1 MLDAIPRKIPWMPLA
16 GLGVVIVA
24 GLIALL
30 IASGVSSSNRW
41 IDHSVQVQTRIIELG
56 ERLATHDGSL
66 RGYLISREP
75 LMREDLRDSRHDILA
90 KLEEL
95 RRQVGDNDAQLREVN
110 AVTPLIGQRL
120 DFAER
125 LMAERDRKPL
135 YEIDLNASQPGSLPL
150 IQSIRQH
157 LGRLFAT
164 EAAVLAQ
171 RQREAQQ
178 RVALLSIGLVATV
191 MLVVVVAYLTISEAH
206 SRSQSIEAAHREA
219 RAAAEALRGE
229 MRAREQV
236 EDQLRQIQKMESIG
250 QLTGGIA
257 HDFNNMLAVVIG
269 SLDMARR
276 RIDDPDRLQ
285 RSLASAMEGAG
296 RAASLVSRLL
306 AYSRRQSLAPVAVD
320 PNQLVGD
327 MSNLL
332 GRTLGEGVEVETE
345 LAPEVWSTFVDPLQL
360 ENAIVNLAVNARD
373 ALGGRGRMIIRT
385 RNVALD
391 ADHVRAHAE
400 LAAGDY
406 VLVAVRDFG
415 SGMPPEVVARA
426 FDPFFTTKG
435 VGRGTGLGLSQVFG
449 FVKQSGGHI
458 GIESVVGEG
467 TTVRLFLPRHAAAP
481 AVAVPEPESAAIV
494 PPVRGGERILL
505 VEDDDRVR
513 QFSRDAVADLGY
525 VVTAAADG
533 ATALSL
539 LEQLPDLAVL
549 FTDVVMPGM
558 SGTELAAA
566 AKAIRPDLRI
576 LYTTGYAHEA
586 IAREG
591 LLEAG
596 AEVLPKPFTVA
607 QLAQKL
613 RDVLDGHGS
622 VAVQPAS
629 SDAAR

>member
-1 MLDAIPRKIPWMPLA
+1 MLDAMPRKIPWMPLA

-30 IASGVSSSNRW
+30 IASGVSSSNGW
-41 IDHSVQVQTRIIELG
+41 IDHSVQVQTRIIEVG
-56 ERLATHDGSL
+56 ERLATHDSSL
-66 RGYLISREP
+66 RGFLISREP
-75 LMREDLRDSRHDILA
+75 QMKEDLRDSRHDIIV
-90 KLEEL
+90 KLGEL
-95 RRQVGDNDAQLREVN
+95 RTQVSDNDAQRRELD
-110 AVTPLIGQRL
+110 AVIPLIRQRL
-120 DFAER
+120 QFAER
-125 LMAERDRKPL
+125 LVAERERKPL
-135 YEIDLNASQPGSLPL
+135 YAIDLSSNQPGSLPL
-150 IQSIRQH
+150 IQSIRRH
-157 LGRLFAT
+157 LGRLFVT
-164 EAAVLAQ
+164 EAALLAQ

-178 RVALLSIGLVATV
+178 RAALLSIGLVATV
-191 MLVVVVAYLTISEAH
+191 LLVVVVAYLTISEAR
-206 SRSQSIEAAHREA
+206 SRSESIERAHRDA
-219 RAAAEALRGE
+219 RAAAEAARNE
-229 MRAREQV
+229 MHAREQV

-276 RIDDPDRLQ
+276 RMDDPDRLQ

-306 AYSRRQSLAPVAVD
+306 AYSRRQALAPAAVD

-345 LAPEVWSTFVDPLQL
+345 LTFDAWSTFVDPLQL

-373 ALGGRGRMIIRT
+373 ALGGRGRMTIRT
-385 RNVALD
+385 RNVTLD
-391 ADHVRAHAE
+391 EDHVRAHPE

-406 VLVAVRDFG
+406 VLIAVRDYG

-458 GIESVVGEG
+458 GLESVVGEG
-467 TTVRLFLPRHAAAP
+467 TTVRLFLPRHAAGP
-481 AVAVPEPESAAIV
+481 AVAPELTGTVAPT
-494 PPVRGGERILL
+494 PLRGGERILL

-525 VVTAAADG
+525 TVTAAADG

-539 LEQLPDLAVL
+539 LDQLPDFAVL

-566 AKAIRPDLRI
+566 AKARKPGLRI

-591 LLEAG
+591 LLEPG

-613 RDVLDGHGS
+613 RDVLDGHAPA
-622 VAVQPAS
+622 AVQPAS
-629 SDAAR
+629 SDAAE

>member
-1 MLDAIPRKIPWMPLA
+1 MLDAMPRKIPLMPLA

-75 LMREDLRDSRHDILA
+75 QMIEDLRDSRHDIIV
-90 KLEEL
+90 KLDELRTQVRDNEAQRHELEAVIPLIRQRLQFAEEL
-95 RRQVGDNDAQLREVN
+95 V
-110 AVTPLIGQRL
+110 AV
-120 DFAER
+120 
-125 LMAERDRKPL
+125 RDRTAL
-135 YEIDLNASQPGSLPL
+135 YDMDLSASQPSSLPL

-164 EAAVLAQ
+164 EATMLAQ

-178 RVALLSIGLVATV
+178 RASLLLIGLVATV

-219 RAAAEALRGE
+219 RAAAEEARSE

-276 RIDDPDRLQ
+276 RMDDPDRLQ

-306 AYSRRQSLAPVAVD
+306 AYSRRQALAPAAVD
-320 PNQLVGD
+320 PNQLVGE

-345 LAPEVWSTFVDPLQL
+345 LAADVWFTFVDPLQL

-373 ALGGRGRMIIRT
+373 ALGGRGRMTIRT
-385 RNVALD
+385 RNMTLD
-391 ADHVRAHAE
+391 EDHVRAHPE

-406 VLVAVRDFG
+406 VLIAVRDFG
-415 SGMPPEVVARA
+415 AGMAPEVVARA

-467 TTVRLFLPRHAAAP
+467 TTVRLFLPRHEAAP
-481 AVAVPEPESAAIV
+481 VVVAELESLVLVA
-494 PPVRGGERILL
+494 PVRGGERILL

-513 QFSRDAVADLGY
+513 QFSRDAVAELGY
-525 VVTAAADG
+525 TVTAAADG
-533 ATALSL
+533 ATALAL
-539 LEQLPDLAVL
+539 LDQEPDFAVL

-566 AKAIRPDLRI
+566 AKARKPGLRI

-586 IAREG
+586 IARDG
-591 LLEAG
+591 LLEPG
-596 AEVLPKPFTVA
+596 AEVLPKPFTVG

-613 RDVLDGHGS
+613 RDVLDGQGP

-629 SDAAR
+629 SDVAG